1 MSSDEFG
8 QYHGRIRNGPV
19 VVGYNGRSHARE
31 ALAWAAEEANRR
43 KVPLVVMNAANYPGM
58 ALGPGLGLLD
68 PSPRGLEVDEEVT
81 AAGVAEAQALQPRL
95 HVSGVT
101 LASAPVET
109 LIEAGASAGLLVV
122 GSRGFGRALATL
134 LGSVAFSV
142 AAHARCPVVVV
153 KSGGRVRPAGVTP
166 EVVVGVDGSPGA
178 DRALRFAADHAAAT
192 SSGLL
197 IVTATGEQA
206 PAKGGSD
213 RRLAAARK
221 IAEEG
226 RETICRTHP
235 QLNVVT
241 VVEGGPAER
250 VLVRAS
256 AAARLVVVGTRGR
269 GAFRGMLLGSVSQ
282 AVIDGARCPVAVIG
296 TGPLSQEDGDGI
308 RRAVADREPAMVRS
322 DLVEIWGHGSF
333 PASDPPA
340 NW

>member
-1 MSSDEFG
+1 MSSDKNF
-8 QYHGRIRNGPV
+8 GRISKRPV
-19 VVGYNGRSHARE
+19 VVGYNGRPHARE
-31 ALAWAAEEANRR
+31 ALAWAAAEASRR
-43 KVPLVVMNAANYPGM
+43 DVPLVVMNAANYPGM
-58 ALGPGLGLLD
+58 TLGPAPGLLD
-68 PSPRGLEVDEEVT
+68 PSPRGLEADEEIT
-81 AAGVAEAQALQPRL
+81 AAGVAEALVLQPRL

-101 LASAPVET
+101 LATAPADT
-109 LIEAGASAGLLVV
+109 LIEAAASAGLLVV

-153 KSGGRVRPAGVTP
+153 KSGGRSRPAASTP
-166 EVVVGVDGSPGA
+166 EVVVGSDGSQEA
-178 DRALRFAADHAAAT
+178 AAALRFAADHAAAT

-197 IVTATGEQA
+197 IITATGENV
-206 PAKGGSD
+206 PAGDGSD
-213 RRLAAARK
+213 RLLLAARK

-226 RETICRTHP
+226 RETIHRTHP
-235 QLNVVT
+235 QLDVVT
-241 VVEGGPAER
+241 VVEHGPAER
-250 VLVRAS
+250 ALVNAS

-296 TGPLSQEDGDGI
+296 TDPLRQEDGAGI
-308 RRAVADREPAMVRS
+308 GRVVADHEVAMART